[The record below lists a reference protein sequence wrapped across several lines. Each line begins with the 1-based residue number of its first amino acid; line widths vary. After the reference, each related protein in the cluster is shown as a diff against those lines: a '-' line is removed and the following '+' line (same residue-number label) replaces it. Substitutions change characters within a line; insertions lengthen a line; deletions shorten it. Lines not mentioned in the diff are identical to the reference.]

1 MPFKGLSRHLA
12 IALEAV
18 GCCVV
23 TVALVFEYIWKAP
36 IGYIAITA
44 GALAIAAGSMI
55 FVKLYRGKGGK

>member
-1 MPFKGLSRHLA
+1 MPYKGLSKHLA

-23 TVALVFEYIWKAP
+23 TVALVFEYIWQAP

-55 FVKLYRGKGGK
+55 FVKLYRVKGGK